1 MIQKHNLQI
10 SNTLV
15 TLRFDQGHPNWYGN
29 VKKKLNGGF
38 QHVKFQ
44 DPMKT
49 REKTLSE
56 DFTTA
61 LQTLVIILST
71 NLPYLSVKLDK
82 EVKMTLTTAKTAG
95 KFSYHCR
102 G

>member
-1 MIQKHNLQI
+1 M
-10 SNTLV
+10 
-15 TLRFDQGHPNWYGN
+15 
-29 VKKKLNGGF
+29 
-38 QHVKFQ
+38 KFE

-49 REKTLSE
+49 REKTPSE

-71 NLPYLSVKLDK
+71 DLPYSSVKLDK
-82 EVKMTLTTAKTAG
+82 EVKMTLIIAKTAG